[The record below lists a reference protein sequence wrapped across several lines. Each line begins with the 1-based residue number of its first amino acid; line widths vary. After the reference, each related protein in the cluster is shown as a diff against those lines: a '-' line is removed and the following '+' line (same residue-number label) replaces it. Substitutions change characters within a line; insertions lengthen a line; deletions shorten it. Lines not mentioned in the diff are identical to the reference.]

1 MSQRPTLLFV
11 SPRFLFPANEGGK
24 IRTSNILRHMKGG
37 AFRIVLAAP
46 APSDASRFASD
57 IESVCDSFVSWPATP
72 ASMLRRVLA
81 LADGH
86 PVSVATDA
94 STAGSAAIAAALQDR
109 PGVVLVDFIH
119 GAVLAPDRIPGASVL
134 FTHNVEAEIFER
146 HARVATG
153 LRRLVWRDQ
162 ARKMARFEGDALRR
176 FDRVIAVSAR
186 DADVLRSRYGLDRV
200 DRIDTGVDLDFF
212 RPEREPDHPRAQEG
226 TVVFA
231 GVMDSAANIDGI
243 EFLGDQVWPMVVRA
257 RPGARA
263 VIVGRNPPA
272 ALVAAARQRGLAW
285 TFTGYVDDIR
295 PHVASAH
302 VFVIPLRVG
311 SGTRIKAF
319 EAMAMGR
326 PVVSTTVGVE
336 GLDVEDGVHL
346 LMADDPG
353 AFAAAILR
361 LLDDAELRS
370 RLTQAARGLL
380 EDRFSWSH
388 VAQQVEAICQ
398 RALGGVAVAS
408 QDGRSCAHKVGHDGR
423 GVGLVEGHSAN
434 GIAAANRAPDP
445 LQARAH

>member
-1 MSQRPTLLFV
+1 VSHRPTLLFV

-46 APSDASRFASD
+46 ASPDAARFAAD
-57 IESVCDSFVSWPATP
+57 IESVCDRFLSWPATP
-72 ASMLRRVLA
+72 ASMLRRVRA
-81 LADGH
+81 LADRH

-94 STAGSAAIAAALQDR
+94 SAEGTAAIAAALRDR
-109 PGVVLVDFIH
+109 PEVVLVDFIH
-119 GAVLAPDRIPGASVL
+119 GAVLVPDQIPGASVL

-153 LRRLVWRDQ
+153 LRRLVWRNQ
-162 ARKMARFEGDALRR
+162 ARKMARFECQALRR
-176 FDRVIAVSAR
+176 FNRVIAVSSR
-186 DADVLRSRYGLDRV
+186 DADVLRSRYGLSDV

-212 RPEREPDHPRAQEG
+212 RPEPEPPGADKG

-243 EFLGDQVWPMVVRA
+243 EFLRDQVWPMVARA
-257 RPGARA
+257 RPAARA
-263 VIVGRNPPA
+263 VIVGRKPPA
-272 ALVAAARQRGLAW
+272 ALVAAARQRGLGW
-285 TFTGYVDDIR
+285 TFTGYVNDIR

-326 PVVSTTVGVE
+326 AVVSTTVGVE
-336 GLDVEDGVHL
+336 GLDVKDGVHL
-346 LMADDPG
+346 LIADDPG

-361 LLDDAELRS
+361 LLDDAELRR
-370 RLTQAARGLL
+370 RLVQAARRLL
-380 EDRFSWSH
+380 EDRFSWSR
-388 VAQQVEAICQ
+388 VAQQVEAVCQ
-398 RALGGVAVAS
+398 RALGGAAPHCLETAWMAGPSPAMTVA
-408 QDGRSCAHKVGHDGR
+408 GRR
-423 GVGLVEGHSAN
+423 
-434 GIAAANRAPDP
+434 R
-445 LQARAH
+445 R

>member
-1 MSQRPTLLFV
+1 MTRRPTLLFV
-11 SPRFLFPANEGGK
+11 SPRFLFPANDGGT

-37 AFRIVLAAP
+37 GFRIVLAAP
-46 APSDASRFASD
+46 APSDAARFASD
-57 IESVCDSFVSWPATP
+57 IGAVCDRFVSWPGTP
-72 ASMLRRVLA
+72 ASTSRRVLA
-81 LADGH
+81 LAH
-86 PVSVATDA
+86 RQPVSVVTTA
-94 STAGSAAIAAALQDR
+94 SMSGRSAIAATLQER
-109 PGVVLVDFIH
+109 PDVVLVDFVH

-153 LRRLVWRDQ
+153 LRRLVWRNQ
-162 ARKMARFEGDALRR
+162 ARKMARFEGDVLRS
-176 FDRVIAVSAR
+176 FDRVIAVSGR
-186 DADVLRSRYGLDRV
+186 DADALRSRYGLGRV

-212 RPEREPDHPRAQEG
+212 RPEPEPDPPDADKG
-226 TVVFA
+226 TIVFA

-243 EFLGDQVWPMVVRA
+243 EFLRDQVWPMVVRA
-257 RPGARA
+257 RPAARA
-263 VIVGRNPPA
+263 VIVGRHPPA
-272 ALVAAARQRGLAW
+272 ALVAAARRRGFAW

-295 PHVASAH
+295 PHVATAH

-336 GLDVEDGVHL
+336 GLEVADGVHL

-361 LLDDAELRS
+361 LLDDAELRG
-370 RLTQAARGLL
+370 RLARAARGLL

-388 VAQQVEAICQ
+388 VARQVEAVCES
-398 RALGGVAVAS
+398 ALGTKTLPGSSRAIACVTKAS
-408 QDGRSCAHKVGHDGR
+408 S
-423 GVGLVEGHSAN
+423 
-434 GIAAANRAPDP
+434 
-445 LQARAH
+445 

>member
-1 MSQRPTLLFV
+1 MTHRPTLLFV

-46 APSDASRFASD
+46 APAEAGRFAAD
-57 IESVCDSFVSWPATP
+57 IEAVCDRFVSWPAKP
-72 ASMLRRVLA
+72 ASVPRRVLA
-81 LADGH
+81 LADRH

-94 STAGSAAIAAALQDR
+94 SAAGSAAVAAALQDR
-109 PGVVLVDFIH
+109 PEVVLVDFIH

-153 LRRLVWRDQ
+153 LRRLVWRNQ
-162 ARKMARFEGDALRR
+162 AGKMGRFEGRALRR

-186 DADVLRSRYGLDRV
+186 DAEALRSRYGLDRV

-212 RPEREPDHPRAQEG
+212 RPDPEPDRPSAHEG

-231 GVMDSAANIDGI
+231 GVMDSAANIDGV
-243 EFLGDQVWPMVVRA
+243 EFLRDQVWPLVARA
-257 RPGARA
+257 RPAARA
-263 VIVGRNPPA
+263 IIVGRNPSA
-272 ALVAAARQRGLAW
+272 ALVAAARQHGLGW

-326 PVVSTTVGVE
+326 PVVSTAVGVE
-336 GLDVEDGVHL
+336 GLDVKDGVHL

-361 LLDDAELRS
+361 LLDDAELGGRMAK
-370 RLTQAARGLL
+370 AARALL

-388 VAQQVEAICQ
+388 VAQQVEAVCQ

-408 QDGRSCAHKVGHDGR
+408 RKQTWMAEPSPAMTVAGRR
-423 GVGLVEGHSAN
+423 
-434 GIAAANRAPDP
+434 
-445 LQARAH
+445 

>member
-1 MSQRPTLLFV
+1 VSHRPTLLFV

-37 AFRIVLAAP
+37 AFRVVLTAP
-46 APSDASRFASD
+46 APSDAARFATD
-57 IESVCDSFVSWPATP
+57 IESVCDRFISWPGTP
-72 ASMLRRVLA
+72 ASMLRRVGA
-81 LADGH
+81 LADRR

-94 STAGSAAIAAALQDR
+94 SAAGSASIAAALRDR
-109 PGVVLVDFIH
+109 PEVVLVDFIH
-119 GAVLAPDRIPGASVL
+119 GAVLAPDQIPCASVL

-153 LRRLVWRDQ
+153 LRRLVWRNQ
-162 ARKMARFEGDALRR
+162 ARKMARFEGVALRR
-176 FDRVIAVSAR
+176 FNRVIAVSSR
-186 DADVLRSRYGLDRV
+186 DADVLRSRYGLRDV

-212 RPEREPDHPRAQEG
+212 RPEPEPEPPGADEG

-243 EFLGDQVWPMVVRA
+243 EFLRDQVWPMVARA
-257 RPGARA
+257 RPAARA

-272 ALVAAARQRGLAW
+272 AVVAAARQRGLGW

-295 PHVASAH
+295 PHVASGH

-326 PVVSTTVGVE
+326 AVVSTTVGVE

-361 LLDDAELRS
+361 LLDDTELRG
-370 RLTQAARGLL
+370 RLAQAARRLL
-380 EDRFSWSH
+380 EDRFSWSR
-388 VAQQVEAICQ
+388 VARQVEVVCQ
-398 RALGGVAVAS
+398 RALGGDASHCTERAWMAGPSPAMTVA
-408 QDGRSCAHKVGHDGR
+408 GRR
-423 GVGLVEGHSAN
+423 W
-434 GIAAANRAPDP
+434 R
-445 LQARAH
+445 